1 MIKKFLFIGYG
12 NMTKKYCKILEKYK
26 KKISIKFYTN
36 QKIKNNLSKNI
47 IELKKY
53 NPDIIFICSSTV
65 DHYKH
70 LKLINGLFKNKI
82 IIVEKP
88 LFHKLLNLR
97 NLRNKIFVDFNLRY
111 DPLIQYIKD
120 KTNKKKFL
128 TVEIFCK
135 SYLPY
140 WRKNDYSKSYS
151 SKRKLGGGVL
161 LDLSHEIDY
170 LLWMF
175 GEIKID
181 YVINNKIS
189 DLKIDSDD
197 NLLLIGKSK
206 KVKQIFLHLNYY
218 SKLEH
223 RSISVSSKKVN
234 FYADLINKK
243 IIFSKKNRSLK
254 IKSWKEKGFKI
265 TFERLIKDIIYDKE
279 IKLPDFKF
287 SLKVQK
293 IISRIQKK

>member
-12 NMTKKYCKILEKYK
+12 NMTKKYCEILRKYK

-36 QKIKNNLSKNI
+36 QKIKNNLLNNI

-70 LKLINGLFKNKI
+70 LKLIKGLFKNKI

-88 LFHKLLNLR
+88 LFHKFLNLR
-97 NLRNKIFVDFNLRY
+97 KIRNKIFVDFNLRY
-111 DPLIQYIKD
+111 DPLLQYIKD

-128 TVEIFCK
+128 TIEIFCK

-140 WRKNDYSKSYS
+140 WRKGDYSKSYS
-151 SKRKLGGGVL
+151 AKRKLGGGVL
-161 LDLSHEIDY
+161 LDLSHELDY

-181 YVINNKIS
+181 YVVNNKIS
-189 DLKIDSDD
+189 DLKINSDD
-197 NLLLIGKSK
+197 NLLMIGKSK

-223 RSISVSSKKVN
+223 RSISVSSKKIN
-234 FYADLINKK
+234 LYADLINKK
-243 IIFSKKNRSLK
+243 VIFSKKNKSLK

-265 TFERLIKDIIYDKE
+265 TFERLIRDIIHDKK

-293 IISRIQKK
+293 LISRIQKK

>member
-1 MIKKFLFIGYG
+1 
-12 NMTKKYCKILEKYK
+12 MTKKYCQILEKYK
-26 KKISIKFYTN
+26 KKISIRYYTN
-36 QKIKNNLSKNI
+36 QKIKKNLLNNI

-53 NPDIIFICSSTV
+53 NPDIVFICSSTV

-70 LKLINGLFKNKI
+70 LKLINELFKNKT

-88 LFHKLLNLR
+88 LFHKFLNLR
-97 NLRNKIFVDFNLRY
+97 KIRNKIFVDFNLRY
-111 DPLIQYIKD
+111 DPLLQYIKD
-120 KTNKKKFL
+120 KTNRKKFL
-128 TVEIFCK
+128 TIEIFCK

-140 WRKNDYSKSYS
+140 WRKGDYSKSYS

-161 LDLSHEIDY
+161 LDLSHELDY

-223 RSISVSSKKVN
+223 RSISVSSKKIN
-234 FYADLINKK
+234 LYADLINKK
-243 IIFSKKNRSLK
+243 VIFSKKNKSVI
-254 IKSWKEKGFKI
+254 IKSWKERGFKF
-265 TFERLIKDIIYDKE
+265 TFERLIRDIIYNKK

-293 IISRIQKK
+293 LISRIQKR